1 MAAAA
6 LRLALDQ
13 NFPTDLV
20 RQIVDFLPEDLDLQS
35 LQQIDPR
42 LTRLDDRPL
51 IIALHQLGWHGLIT
65 NNYKMLYEP
74 HEVAAIVAT
83 RSTVIAVEGLG
94 HDPLRAAGA
103 VLLELPGLEQRL
115 VASRSN
121 VFLLRYQ
128 QRSPEDG
135 WEFVAKAAGRR
146 GEKPNAVWH
155 QHRPTERELIEPVLR

>member
-1 MAAAA
+1 MAA

-13 NFPTDLV
+13 NFPSDLI
-20 RQIVDFLPEDLDLQS
+20 RHITEFLPDDLELQT
-35 LQQIDPR
+35 LRAIDPR
-42 LTRLDDRPL
+42 LTGLDDRPL

-65 NNYKMLYEP
+65 NNYRMLYEP

-83 RSTVIAVEGLG
+83 RLTVIAVEGLG

-115 VASRSN
+115 VANRSN

-128 QRSPEDG
+128 QR
-135 WEFVAKAAGRR
+135 
-146 GEKPNAVWH
+146 
-155 QHRPTERELIEPVLR
+155 RPDD